1 MEFYDLVNNV
11 TIQSDIEVL
20 NLDTYDNEEFVFSLD
35 NVDDL
40 GMCIYPENFNVFC
53 EVAFMYVGDNGKLI
67 IEVRNA
73 WDQTED

>member
-11 TIQSDIEVL
+11 TIQSDIEVW
-20 NLDTYDNEEFVFSLD
+20 NLDADDNEEFVFSLD

-40 GMCIYPENFNVFC
+40 GLCIYPENFNVFC
-53 EVAFMYVGDNGKLI
+53 EVAFMYVGDDGRLI

-73 WDQTED
+73 WDQMED